1 MPSARSRHTPEKPT
15 TPLPRAIMSAQ
26 DLSRSQRMLSS
37 VFTLA
42 GRKRT
47 RADSDADSPAADRP
61 SGDSKR
67 QRRMP
72 WKPRNAARDAM
83 SSIGVTHHTDSP
95 SQLFVQQARRG
106 SAPARQNGAQKLP
119 PYKPRYAGRDAMLA
133 FSVAQ
138 RDDVT
143 VKIRE
148 NARRASDA
156 AELGPVGTEY
166 RRALSETG
174 MNLVGLPGA
183 GQGVFSSYGGR
194 WLSTGSGGVS
204 TENLKVRLW
213 GQDAGHAESVSLGT
227 PSPKASADDLRTVR
241 RAQSALAIR
250 GGGSAPASREE
261 AEIAAAFRRL
271 DGGDFDLAPFGRPRQ
286 PLRHAVSQPGLS
298 GQQPDAAP
306 HSLRSAASSQT
317 VRSYTYRADL
327 TPGEI
332 STDHIRTAAMS
343 PPRQPTRPPP
353 QPRTTSYADLTAQR
367 RGPTRPLMPR
377 AATAAAVVPTGG
389 KGKERAV
396 EGLSVITRLPASV
409 APVPGVP
416 SSPRGAV
423 TVASPVGKDSR
434 QQSLVVNTSA
444 EAVKGRYASPEHHM
458 VLPSLT
464 VPAVGQSVPPELSRP
479 ASEKEEPTSSSGSKS
494 SARSSLTSLVPGTT
508 PPTPMSTKAAV
519 ANAEAVSPRQQ
530 IASEGMQI
538 DAEDVREQEQR
549 RRDPIEEL
557 KEFLKRSLAL

>member
-1 MPSARSRHTPEKPT
+1 
-15 TPLPRAIMSAQ
+15 MSAQ
-26 DLSRSQRMLSS
+26 DPSRSQRMLSS

-47 RADSDADSPAADRP
+47 RADSDADSAAADRP

-83 SSIGVTHHTDSP
+83 SSIGVTHRTDSP

-106 SAPARQNGAQKLP
+106 SAPARQNGAQKPP

-143 VKIRE
+143 AKIRK

-156 AELGPVGTEY
+156 ADSVPIGTEY
-166 RRALSETG
+166 WRALSETG
-174 MNLVGLPGA
+174 MNLVGLPGD

-204 TENLKVRLW
+204 TENLKLRLW
-213 GQDAGHAESVSLGT
+213 GQDAGHAESVSLGA
-227 PSPKASADDLRTVR
+227 PSPKASGNDLRTVR
-241 RAQSALAIR
+241 RAQSALAMSALAMS

-261 AEIAAAFRRL
+261 AEIAAAFQRL

-286 PLRHAVSQPGLS
+286 QLRHAVSQPGLV
-298 GQQPDAAP
+298 GPQPDAAP
-306 HSLRSAASSQT
+306 HSLRSVASSQT
-317 VRSYTYRADL
+317 VRPYTYRADL

-332 STDHIRTAAMS
+332 SADHIRTAAMS
-343 PPRQPTRPPP
+343 PPRQPTHPPP

-389 KGKERAV
+389 KVKERAV

-409 APVPGVP
+409 APFPAAP
-416 SSPRGAV
+416 SRPRGAV
-423 TVASPVGKDSR
+423 TVASPVAKDSR

-444 EAVKGRYASPEHHM
+444 EAVKG
-458 VLPSLT
+458 
-464 VPAVGQSVPPELSRP
+464 QSVPPEPSRP

-494 SARSSLTSLVPGTT
+494 SARSSLTSLIPGTT

-519 ANAEAVSPRQQ
+519 ANAEAVSPRQVT
-530 IASEGMQI
+530 AGGEMQV
-538 DAEDVREQEQR
+538 DAEDGREEEQR

>member
-1 MPSARSRHTPEKPT
+1 
-15 TPLPRAIMSAQ
+15 MSTQ

-47 RADSDADSPAADRP
+47 RADSDADSPTADRP

-67 QRRMP
+67 QRRTP
-72 WKPRNAARDAM
+72 WKPRTAARDAM
-83 SSIGVTHHTDSP
+83 ASVGVTHRTDSP
-95 SQLFVQQARRG
+95 SQLFAQQARRG
-106 SAPARQNGAQKLP
+106 SAPARQNGAQKAP
-119 PYKPRYAGRDAMLA
+119 AYKPRYAGRDAMLA

-143 VKIRE
+143 AKIRE

-156 AELGPVGTEY
+156 AELAPVGTEY

-174 MNLVGLPGA
+174 MNLVGLPGD

-204 TENLKVRLW
+204 TENLKVQLW
-213 GQDAGHAESVSLGT
+213 GRDAGHAESVSLGA
-227 PSPKASADDLRTVR
+227 PSPKASADDLRTMR
-241 RAQSALAIR
+241 RSQSALAMI
-250 GGGSAPASREE
+250 GSGSAPMSREE
-261 AEIAAAFRRL
+261 AEFAAAFRRL
-271 DGGDFDLAPFGRPRQ
+271 DGGDFDLEPFGRPRQ
-286 PLRHAVSQPGLS
+286 TLRHAVSHPGLV
-298 GQQPDAAP
+298 GPQPDAAP
-306 HSLRSAASSQT
+306 HALRSVASSQT
-317 VRSYTYRADL
+317 MSPYTYRADL
-327 TPGEI
+327 TAGEI
-332 STDHIRTAAMS
+332 SAAHVRTAAMS
-343 PPRQPTRPPP
+343 PPRQSTRPPP

-367 RGPTRPLMPR
+367 RGSTRPLMPR
-377 AATAAAVVPTGG
+377 ASTAAAVVSTGG

-396 EGLSVITRLPASV
+396 EGLSVITRQPASV
-409 APVPGVP
+409 APVYATPT
-416 SSPRGAV
+416 SPRGIA
-423 TVASPVGKDSR
+423 TVASPVAKDSR
-434 QQSLVVNTSA
+434 QQSLVVHTGA
-444 EAVKGRYASPEHHM
+444 EVGKVKTAPQE
-458 VLPSLT
+458 P
-464 VPAVGQSVPPELSRP
+464 SRP

-508 PPTPMSTKAAV
+508 PPTPMSTNAAV

-530 IASEGMQI
+530 VTGEGMEI
-538 DAEDVREQEQR
+538 DAEDGREEEQR